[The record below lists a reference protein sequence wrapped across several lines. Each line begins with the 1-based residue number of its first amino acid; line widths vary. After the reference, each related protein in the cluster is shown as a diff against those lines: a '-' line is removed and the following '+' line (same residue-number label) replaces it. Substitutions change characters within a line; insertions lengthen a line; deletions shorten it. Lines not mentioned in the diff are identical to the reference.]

1 MIDTCIK
8 RKIEEPTIDMQT
20 TTWGSVLKREG
31 IGCFEKEK
39 LGEVKRGHWEI
50 EVEGA
55 DYEREILKGFFRE
68 GRTADT

>member
-31 IGCFEKEK
+31 IGRFKKEK
-39 LGEVKRGHWEI
+39 FGEVLRGFRKVDQELEEEI
-50 EVEGA
+50 SFFG
-55 DYEREILKGFFRE
+55 KG
-68 GRTADT
+68 